1 MKRLKLNKRGISN
14 VIVVMLS
21 LVLIVIIVANVV
33 LWSYQMNQLDWEKNT
48 ESVKLMD
55 VSQVANSS
63 WFVNENEYVVSNGSQ
78 VNGTYQGTQT
88 LADGVWET
96 FQETQP
102 TLNLNGTVTA
112 DTNTYPL
119 DYIDG
124 VEISTRFRTRYAGEE
139 VYMRAFNW
147 TSLIYSD
154 NGFNVTT
161 GYLPTSGDWDSYNVR
176 ITQAWRSYVR
186 QDGTIRVKLQDEGS
200 DPNQTIIDLDF
211 LGIRLLLNG
220 SKFTFRN
227 DGALTTH
234 IIAIWIDNIMHTR
247 YSANVFTNSGE
258 QIIQIRADIAFPAD
272 KFVAKAVTERGNIA
286 VFASD

>member
-1 MKRLKLNKRGISN
+1 
-14 VIVVMLS
+14 
-21 LVLIVIIVANVV
+21 
-33 LWSYQMNQLDWEKNT
+33 
-48 ESVKLMD
+48 
-55 VSQVANSS
+55 
-63 WFVNENEYVVSNGSQ
+63 
-78 VNGTYQGTQT
+78 
-88 LADGVWET
+88 
-96 FQETQP
+96 
-102 TLNLNGTVTA
+102 
-112 DTNTYPL
+112 
-119 DYIDG
+119 
-124 VEISTRFRTRYAGEE
+124 
-139 VYMRAFNW
+139 
-147 TSLIYSD
+147 
-154 NGFNVTT
+154 
-161 GYLPTSGDWDSYNVR
+161 
-176 ITQAWRSYVR
+176 
-186 QDGTIRVKLQDEGS
+186 VKLQDEGS